1 MTAKRL
7 SRRTMLRASGACL
20 ALPLLEAM
28 ALPNRSVMAMAP
40 AGKLRMGFF
49 YVPNGKHMPDWTP
62 SEEGP
67 KYLFPKT
74 LEALAPF
81 RDKVSV
87 LTGLTLDGAR
97 AHGDGGGDHAR
108 SGAAFLTGAHPRKTD
123 GADIQNGVSV
133 DQVAAQAIGGENRF
147 ASLELGL
154 EGSAQSGNCDSGYSC
169 AYSSNLSWR
178 NSTSPLA
185 KEMNPAALFERLFG
199 ANQGSGDAGAS
210 GSSNNNAQRYRR
222 SILDSVLE
230 EANGLK
236 RSLGQSDQRKLD
248 EYMYSVR
255 EIENR
260 LGRSDLIIGV
270 EGGKVDYA
278 RPAGVPKELD
288 EHCRLMLDLYTLA
301 LQTDS
306 TRVISFMFANEGSN
320 RAYTQVEISEGH
332 HELSH
337 HGKSQEKQDKI
348 AKINRYHVSKLAY
361 LLSRLDAVVE
371 GERTLLDNCLLVYG
385 SGISDGDRHNH
396 DDLPILMCGRGGGGI
411 REAAHRKY
419 AKETPLCNLY
429 LWMLHE
435 MGVKTD
441 SFGDS
446 TGEVKL
452 G

>member
-1 MTAKRL
+1 
-7 SRRTMLRASGACL
+7 
-20 ALPLLEAM
+20 
-28 ALPNRSVMAMAP
+28 
-40 AGKLRMGFF
+40 MGFF

-62 SEEGP
+62 NEEGP
-67 KYLFPKT
+67 NYQLTKT
-74 LEALAPF
+74 LEVLAPF
-81 RDKVSV
+81 RKKVSV

-123 GADIQNGVSV
+123 GADIQNGISV
-133 DQVAAQAIGGENRF
+133 DQLAAQQVGGETRF

-154 EGSAQSGNCDSGYSC
+154 EGSAQSGSCDSGYSC

-185 KEMNPAALFERLFG
+185 KENNPAALFDRLFG
-199 ANQGSGDAGAS
+199 
-210 GSSNNNAQRYRR
+210 SNPSNGKAEDIKDNAQRYRK

-255 EIENR
+255 EVENR
-260 LGRSDLIIGV
+260 LGRADLVVKTDGDR
-270 EGGKVDYA
+270 VDYA

-288 EHCRLMLDLYTLA
+288 EHCKLMLDLYTLA

-306 TRVISFMFANEGSN
+306 TRVVSFMFANEGSN

-337 HGKSQEKQDKI
+337 HGKSPEKQEKI
-348 AKINRYHVSKLAY
+348 AKINRYHMSKLAY
-361 LLSRLDAVVE
+361 LLAKLDAVQE
-371 GERTLLDNCLLVYG
+371 GERTLLDNCMLIYG

-396 DDLPILMCGRGGGGI
+396 DDLPILFCGT
-411 REAAHRKY
+411 AAGRIKQATHTKFS
-419 AKETPLCNLY
+419 KETPLCNLY
-429 LWMLHE
+429 LWMLTQ

-446 TGEVKL
+446 QGVLKI

>member
-1 MTAKRL
+1 MSAKRI
-7 SRRTMLRASGACL
+7 SRRSVLRASGICL
-20 ALPLLEAM
+20 ALPLLD
-28 ALPNRSVMAMAP
+28 AMAP
-40 AGKLRMGFF
+40 QLRSAMSMAPEGKLRMGFF

-62 SEEGP
+62 SDVGP
-67 KYLFPKT
+67 NYQLTKT
-74 LEALAPF
+74 LEAIGPF
-81 RDKVSV
+81 RKKVSV
-87 LTGLTLDGAR
+87 LSGLTLDGAR

-123 GADIQNGVSV
+123 GADIQNGISV
-133 DQVAAQAIGGENRF
+133 DQVAAQAIGSENRF
-147 ASLELGL
+147 ASMELGL

-185 KEMNPAALFERLFG
+185 KENNPAALFDRLFG
-199 ANQGSGDAGAS
+199 SNPSNGKVDDNQDP
-210 GSSNNNAQRYRR
+210 AQRYRR

-230 EANGLK
+230 QANGLK
-236 RSLGQSDQRKLD
+236 KSLGQSDQRKLD

-260 LGRSDLIIGV
+260 LGRSDLVVRTDGDR
-270 EGGKVDYA
+270 VDYA

-288 EHCRLMLDLYTLA
+288 EHCKVMLDLFTLA

-306 TRVISFMFANEGSN
+306 TRIISFMFANEGSN

-337 HGKSQEKQDKI
+337 HGKSAEKQEKI
-348 AKINRYHVSKLAY
+348 AKINRYHISKLAY
-361 LLSRLDAVVE
+361 LLAKLDAVQE
-371 GERTLLDNCLLVYG
+371 GEKTLLDHCMLIYG

-396 DDLPILMCGRGGGGI
+396 DDLPILFCGTAGGRI
-411 REAAHRKY
+411 RQATHHQFSKD
-419 AKETPLCNLY
+419 TPLCNLY
-429 LWMLHE
+429 LWMLRQF
-435 MGVKTD
+435 GLKLD

-446 TGEVKL
+446 NGVLKL
-452 G
+452 T

>member
-1 MTAKRL
+1 MSAKRL
-7 SRRTMLRASGACL
+7 SRRTILRASGVCL

-28 ALPNRSVMAMAP
+28 ATPSRSVLAMAP
-40 AGKLRMGFF
+40 EGKLRMGFF

-62 SEEGP
+62 AEEGP
-67 KYLFPKT
+67 KYQLTKT
-74 LEALAPF
+74 LEAIAPF
-81 RDKVSV
+81 RQKVSV

-123 GADIQNGVSV
+123 GADIQNGISV
-133 DQVAAQAIGGENRF
+133 DQVAAQAIGGDTRF

-178 NSTSPLA
+178 NATSPLA
-185 KEMNPAALFERLFG
+185 KENNPAALFDRLFG
-199 ANQGSGDAGAS
+199 SNASNGKTPDAKDH
-210 GSSNNNAQRYRR
+210 AQRYRK

-236 RSLGQSDQRKLD
+236 KSLGQSDQRKLD

-255 EIENR
+255 EVENR
-260 LGRSDLIIGV
+260 LGRSDLVVKTDGDR
-270 EGGKVDYA
+270 VDYA

-288 EHCRLMLDLYTLA
+288 EHCRIMLDLYTLA

-306 TRVISFMFANEGSN
+306 TRIISFMFANEGSN

-337 HGKSQEKQDKI
+337 HGKSGEKQEKI
-348 AKINRYHVSKLAY
+348 AKINRYHMTKLAY
-361 LLSRLDAVVE
+361 LLAKLDAVEE
-371 GERTLLDNCLLVYG
+371 GSRTLLDNCMLVYG

-396 DDLPILMCGRGGGGI
+396 DDLPILFCGTAAGRI
-411 REAAHRKY
+411 RQATHLKFP
-419 AKETPLCNLY
+419 KETPLCNLY
-429 LWMLHE
+429 LWMLTQ

-446 TGEVKL
+446 QGVVRI